1 MQFNHITWRKSLL
14 TGLLVSSVVALSA
27 CGSDVSS
34 IDEEAQNEVHKVKAT
49 EDKAEEET
57 VQPEEKTVLDHLN
70 LLAAQSIQ
78 TDELYVTG
86 DIIIGENEAVTP
98 GIYDVE
104 VTGGSGN
111 ISGDR
116 ASDFPLYINWVGGAK
131 GGNPDY
137 PSSIRMILLEGD
149 VLEFS
154 DISKVQF
161 HAVPAEATPS
171 NELGI
176 GEFVV
181 GRDILPGV
189 YKLSTNAKLNPE
201 YENLGWEIDIYNED
215 EGDSL
220 QQSLTGTN
228 NDVVVSLTE
237 GELISISYYNTD
249 HGSSTDEARL
259 IFTEFQ

>member
-1 MQFNHITWRKSLL
+1 MQFNHITWKKSLL
-14 TGLLVSSVVALSA
+14 TGLLVSSVVVLSA
-27 CGSDVSS
+27 CSSGVSS
-34 IDEEAQNEVHKVKAT
+34 SDEEAQNEVHKVKAT
-49 EDKAEEET
+49 EDTPEAELA
-57 VQPEEKTVLDHLN
+57 EEKTVLDHLN
-70 LLAAQSIQ
+70 LLAAQSVQ

-86 DIIIGENEAVTP
+86 DIIVGENEAVTP

-116 ASDFPLYINWVGGAK
+116 ASGFPLYINWVGGAK

-137 PSSIRMILLEGD
+137 PSTIRMILLEGD

-154 DISKVQF
+154 NISKVQF

-189 YKLSTNAKLNPE
+189 YKLSTNAKLDTKF
-201 YENLGWEIDIYNED
+201 ENLGWDIEIYNED
-215 EGDSL
+215 EGDRV
-220 QQSLTGTN
+220 QQKLTGTN